1 MERGTDEGQGE
12 LRRDPEQ
19 SVGPAGPAPGDG
31 QSGHA
36 RGHGKRA
43 ANARGHSFL
52 GPATAGIAADMLCPP
67 KVPACLS
74 DIT

>member
-12 LRRDPEQ
+12 R
-19 SVGPAGPAPGDG
+19 GPGPAPGDG

-52 GPATAGIAADMLCPP
+52 GPATAGITADMLCTP